1 MIRITPPLPVIAN
14 AISGHLIEMSATH
27 ARIEWTGDVSAD
39 SISHVKVI
47 RTPETKADFQVIAEG
62 PNLYRFQENSLS
74 DAQDLLHAL
83 RKSQHIELC
92 ATKDVEHSTR
102 GNGFSGVKLPVV
114 SLPETSWNE
123 LSTHKTFLGRTFSA
137 PILITGMTGGV
148 AQGTLINER
157 LARCAISNNIP
168 MGVGSQR
175 MALENSSLEGIFKL
189 KDKFPGLFLIG
200 NIGIGQLQSPH
211 YLDLCQRAVDM
222 IQADALAIHVN
233 VLQELIQVEGD
244 RDFRGV
250 LEKITTVQ
258 ARLPVPV
265 IVKEVGAGLDAL
277 TAKKLWDAG
286 IKFFD
291 VGGAGGT
298 SWAHIEGLRASS
310 DLIKRRGELFRD
322 WGLTTA
328 DALMQARSTLPN
340 AGIIATGGIRD
351 GLTALKAIHLGADM
365 VGIGLPIM
373 KAALESEHSATTLVS
388 AIIDELKIAMMVSG
402 LRINL

>member
-1 MIRITPPLPVIAN
+1 M
-14 AISGHLIEMSATH
+14 
-27 ARIEWTGDVSAD
+27 
-39 SISHVKVI
+39 
-47 RTPETKADFQVIAEG
+47 
-62 PNLYRFQENSLS
+62 
-74 DAQDLLHAL
+74 
-83 RKSQHIELC
+83 
-92 ATKDVEHSTR
+92 
-102 GNGFSGVKLPVV
+102 
-114 SLPETSWNE
+114 
-123 LSTHKTFLGRTFSA
+123 
-137 PILITGMTGGV
+137 
-148 AQGTLINER
+148 
-157 LARCAISNNIP
+157 
-168 MGVGSQR
+168 
-175 MALENSSLEGIFKL
+175 
-189 KDKFPGLFLIG
+189 
-200 NIGIGQLQSPH
+200 
-211 YLDLCQRAVDM
+211 
-222 IQADALAIHVN
+222 
-233 VLQELIQVEGD
+233 
-244 RDFRGV
+244 
-250 LEKITTVQ
+250 
-258 ARLPVPV
+258 